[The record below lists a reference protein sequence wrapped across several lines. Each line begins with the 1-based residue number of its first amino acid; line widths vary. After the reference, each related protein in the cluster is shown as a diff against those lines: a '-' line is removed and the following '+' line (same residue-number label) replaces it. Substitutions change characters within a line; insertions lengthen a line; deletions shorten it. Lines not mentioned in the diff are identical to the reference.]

1 MVQLLEE
8 GRRRSSGRV
17 PPHNLEAEESLLGAM
32 LLSRDAITAAVEAR
46 VDSTDFYKPAHTH
59 IFEAVMALYGQG
71 EPVDPV
77 TVAEELRKSELL
89 DALGGKATLLRI
101 QAGTPAS
108 ANAGHYAT
116 IVSELALLRRLIAV
130 AGDIAEMGYEAPDDV
145 TETLD
150 RAESLVFEVAE
161 RRVAESM
168 TPISES
174 LQTTLDQLE
183 SMYGRDTD
191 VTGIP
196 TGYHE
201 LDDLL
206 LGLQPSNLVIVA
218 ARPGAGKTS
227 LALGAAANAALV
239 ARRPVIFFSMEMG
252 NLELTKRLLA
262 GEARVEAR
270 KLWTGN
276 IPEGDWTRL
285 SHAVGRLAEAPLFID
300 DNPHCTVMEMRAKA
314 RRIKARHGDLGMVVV
329 DYIQLMSSGVRN
341 PENRQVEVSDLSR
354 GLKILARE
362 LDCPVMALSQLN
374 RQLEY
379 RQDKRPMLADLRES
393 GCLTADTL
401 VTRADTGADVTMGE
415 LLESGE
421 RDIPVWTLDEH
432 YKLVR
437 GVMTHVFPSGVK
449 PVFELRLASGRN
461 VKASANHPFLT
472 IDGWARLDELTVGSR
487 IAVPRRLPAPQ
498 QHASWPDHEVIL
510 LGHMI
515 GDGCHLKRHALQY
528 TTTDPANVEAVS
540 AAARAF
546 GIEART
552 KSERNWTQVY
562 LPAPFRLTH
571 GKRNPIAAWLDGL
584 GLWDKRSWEKF
595 VPSEI
600 SGLADSQ
607 VALFL
612 RHLWATDGTAYFNH
626 SCDLPIIYYATT
638 SRRLADGV
646 VALLLRLDI
655 RARLRPVQ
663 RERGRLGY
671 TVHVYGRDDQLRFIE
686 RVGIHGG
693 RGEVL
698 EQIRP
703 LLLERGAKASSD
715 TIPREA
721 WAHVQKALADRELT
735 FGQLLNQ
742 VGLKTRGSAAAR
754 YGIQRDRMGRI
765 AELVDD
771 PLLHDLSC
779 SDVMWDRV
787 KQVTPL
793 GDEPVFDATVRDTH
807 NFLANGIIVENS
819 LEQDADVVCFI
830 YRDEL
835 YNPESDQRGTAEIIV
850 AKHRNGPTGST
861 RLAFLDHL
869 TKFANMA
876 RD

>member
-1 MVQLLEE
+1 VNGTVEGSGVVQLLEE

-161 RRVAESM
+161 RRVAESL

-191 VTGIP
+191 VTGVP

-227 LALGAAANAALV
+227 FALGAAANAALV
-239 ARRPVIFFSMEMG
+239 SHRPTIFFSMEMG

-314 RRIKARHGDLGMVVV
+314 RRIKARHGDLGMIVV
-329 DYIQLMSSGVRN
+329 DYIQLMSTGVRRTA
-341 PENRQVEVSDLSR
+341 ENRQVEVSELSR

-393 GCLTADTL
+393 G
-401 VTRADTGADVTMGE
+401 G
-415 LLESGE
+415 
-421 RDIPVWTLDEH
+421 
-432 YKLVR
+432 
-437 GVMTHVFPSGVK
+437 
-449 PVFELRLASGRN
+449 
-461 VKASANHPFLT
+461 
-472 IDGWARLDELTVGSR
+472 
-487 IAVPRRLPAPQ
+487 
-498 QHASWPDHEVIL
+498 
-510 LGHMI
+510 
-515 GDGCHLKRHALQY
+515 
-528 TTTDPANVEAVS
+528 
-540 AAARAF
+540 
-546 GIEART
+546 
-552 KSERNWTQVY
+552 
-562 LPAPFRLTH
+562 
-571 GKRNPIAAWLDGL
+571 
-584 GLWDKRSWEKF
+584 
-595 VPSEI
+595 
-600 SGLADSQ
+600 
-607 VALFL
+607 
-612 RHLWATDGTAYFNH
+612 
-626 SCDLPIIYYATT
+626 
-638 SRRLADGV
+638 
-646 VALLLRLDI
+646 
-655 RARLRPVQ
+655 
-663 RERGRLGY
+663 
-671 TVHVYGRDDQLRFIE
+671 
-686 RVGIHGG
+686 
-693 RGEVL
+693 
-698 EQIRP
+698 
-703 LLLERGAKASSD
+703 
-715 TIPREA
+715 
-721 WAHVQKALADRELT
+721 
-735 FGQLLNQ
+735 
-742 VGLKTRGSAAAR
+742 
-754 YGIQRDRMGRI
+754 
-765 AELVDD
+765 
-771 PLLHDLSC
+771 
-779 SDVMWDRV
+779 
-787 KQVTPL
+787 
-793 GDEPVFDATVRDTH
+793 
-807 NFLANGIIVENS
+807 